1 MYRWIS
7 LLVRFNWLYWKN
19 RRKKSSDW
27 KIINNKYL
35 TFKFLFQQTKIET
48 VPKEKEETGDKS
60 TTIKRMTNRLA
71 QRSDFSPWP
80 LRFDTSGLPI
90 FRYINKGERY
100 YHTRP
105 TIKCKSFQVDGI
117 RRTLSYGINTGNRAP
132 CRGRNK
138 WILVKSSRMDLRL
151 RHF

>member
-1 MYRWIS
+1 M
-7 LLVRFNWLYWKN
+7 
-19 RRKKSSDW
+19 
-27 KIINNKYL
+27 
-35 TFKFLFQQTKIET
+35 FQQTKIET

-105 TIKCKSFQVDGI
+105 TIKCKSFQVNGI

-138 WILVKSSRMDLRL
+138 
-151 RHF
+151 